1 MNKYKSY
8 FCFLEHFATGEG
20 LTFSIAVVSGK
31 SKKEAKVKFIETHIC
46 NSEFPKE
53 EHKKECVSYFS
64 HGVEVYDFDNSKEY
78 TKIEDTMNKFFSEA
92 VTKSMLD
99 ARKTA
104 LMEFCFKMHTNYS

>member
-31 SKKEAKVKFIETHIC
+31 SKKEAKIKFIETHIC
-46 NSEFPKE
+46 NGEFSKE

-64 HGVEVYDFDNSKEY
+64 HGVLVYDFDNSKEY
-78 TKIEDTMNKFFSEA
+78 TKIEDIMNKFFSEA

-99 ARKTA
+99 ARKIA